1 MLRPF
6 EEVSATVGADMAT
19 TTKTDYYEL
28 LGVPRKASVKDIRAA
43 FRKLARKYHPDLNPG
58 DKAAEEK
65 FKQIQEA
72 YDVLSD
78 SKKRQMYDQYGFYNE
93 NLPPGGYPG
102 GQESTSDPGVNF
114 DFGGFDFGGSPG
126 AGAGGSSFR
135 DLFSQFFGGRG
146 GVATEP
152 EHEPGGDLEYQ
163 LEIDFWDAVR
173 GAVKKLSITR
183 MDTCETCHGTGAIG
197 SPQTC
202 PTCHG
207 TGSIQQAAGKMRFNV
222 PCTRCGGTGKLR
234 TVCRTCGGE
243 GRVRRTETIEVRI
256 PAGVAHGGRVRVPGK
271 GNAGTMGAPPGDLY
285 LRVVV
290 RPHPFFE
297 RRGNDLYTKVP
308 VTVSEATLG
317 AKIEVPTIDGRSL
330 VKIPPGTN
338 SGSTLRLREKGV
350 PSARNGVRGDQY
362 VEVQVVVP
370 KRTDERVRN
379 LMKDLEK
386 IEPEDPR
393 KDLFTKAGV

>member
-1 MLRPF
+1 
-6 EEVSATVGADMAT
+6 MAT
-19 TTKTDYYEL
+19 TTKADYYEL
-28 LGVPRKASVKDIRAA
+28 LGVSRKAGAKDIRAA

-65 FKQIQEA
+65 FKQLQEA

-78 SKKRQMYDQYGFYNE
+78 SKKRQMYDQYGFYSE
-93 NLPPGGYPG
+93 NVPTGDYGPRGGS
-102 GQESTSDPGVNF
+102 ENNVNF
-114 DFGGFDFGGSPG
+114 DFDGFDFSGGGTSGSG
-126 AGAGGSSFR
+126 ASFR

-146 GVATEP
+146 RGAGVEEEA
-152 EHEPGGDLEYQ
+152 EPGAALEYQ

-173 GAVKKLSITR
+173 GGVKKLQITR
-183 MDTCETCHGTGAIG
+183 MDACDTCKGTGAVG

-202 PTCHG
+202 PTCNGSG
-207 TGSIQQAAGKMRFNV
+207 TIQQAAGKMRFNV

-234 TVCRTCGGE
+234 TACKNCGGE

-256 PAGVAHGGRVRVPGK
+256 PAGVTSGGRVRVPGK
-271 GNAGTMGAPPGDLY
+271 GNAGTMGAPAGDLY
-285 LRVVV
+285 LLVEV

-317 AKIEVPTIDGRSL
+317 AKVEVPTIDGRSL
-330 VKIPPGTN
+330 VRIPPATN

-350 PSARNGVRGDQY
+350 PSARNGARGDQY
-362 VEVQVVVP
+362 VEIQVIVP
-370 KRTDERVRN
+370 KPTDERVRN
-379 LMKDLEK
+379 IMKELETVA
-386 IEPEDPR
+386 PDDPR
-393 KDLFTKAGV
+393 KDLFSKAGV